1 MKFTVNTDVLQHEHL
16 TMGDF
21 LVLLMGYYNANYKEC
36 LDRMKANKLVSTNVF
51 NPNEIVLSNNTKDLI
66 TSILISSDDRIINSG
81 IDYTVLAE
89 KLQALYPKGNK
100 SGTTY
105 SWTDKTKLIA
115 QKLCTLVVEYN
126 FSFTEQEALKAT
138 EEYVK
143 SFSDDKSHMQLL
155 KYFILK
161 TSKDNDM
168 ESMFMTIIEN
178 NRQHEENS
186 N

>member
-16 TMGDF
+16 TMGEF
-21 LVLLMGYYNANYKEC
+21 LVLLIGYYSVNYKEC
-36 LDRMKANKLVSTNVF
+36 LDRLITNKLVSTNVF
-51 NPNEIVLSNNTKDLI
+51 NPNEIVLSNNTKDLV
-66 TSILISSDDRIINSG
+66 TSILVSSDDKITNSNM
-81 IDYTVLAE
+81 DYTALAK

-100 SGTTY
+100 SGTSY
-105 SWTDKTKLIA
+105 SWISLTPLIA
-115 QKLCTLVVEYN
+115 QKLRTLVVEYN
-126 FSFTEQEALKAT
+126 FSFTEQEALRAT

-161 TSKDNDM
+161 TSKYNDM

-178 NRQHEENS
+178 NRQHEEN
-186 N
+186 

>member
-16 TMGDF
+16 TIGDF
-21 LVLLMGYYNANYKEC
+21 LVLLIGYYGVNYKEC
-36 LDRMKANKLVSTNVF
+36 LDKMLTNKLINTNVF
-51 NPNEIVLSNNTKDLI
+51 NPNEIVLSNNTKDLV

-81 IDYTVLAE
+81 IDYTSLAQ
-89 KLQALYPKGNK
+89 KLQALYPQGCK

-105 SWTDKTKLIA
+105 SWTDKTSLIM
-115 QKLCTLVVEYN
+115 QKLCALVVKYN
-126 FSFTEQEALKAT
+126 FLFTEQEALRAT

-161 TSKDNDM
+161 TSKNNDM

-178 NRQHEENS
+178 NRQHEEN
-186 N
+186 

>member
-16 TMGDF
+16 TMGEF
-21 LVLLMGYYNANYKEC
+21 LVLLIGYYSVNYKEC
-36 LDRMKANKLVSTNVF
+36 LDRLITNKLVSTNVF
-51 NPNEIVLSNNTKDLI
+51 NPNEIVLSNNTKDLV
-66 TSILISSDDRIINSG
+66 TSILVSSDDKITNSN
-81 IDYTVLAE
+81 IDYTALAQ

-105 SWTDKTKLIA
+105 SWTDSSSLIA
-115 QKLCTLVVEYN
+115 NKLCTLVVKYN

-161 TSKDNDM
+161 TSKNNDM

-178 NRQHEENS
+178 NRQHEEN
-186 N
+186 

>member
-16 TMGDF
+16 TMGEF
-21 LVLLMGYYNANYKEC
+21 LVLLIGYYSVNYKEC
-36 LDRMKANKLVSTNVF
+36 LDRLITNKLVSTNVF
-51 NPNEIVLSNNTKDLI
+51 NPNEIVLSNNTKDLV
-66 TSILISSDDRIINSG
+66 TSILVSSDDKITNSN
-81 IDYTVLAE
+81 IDYTALAK

-100 SGTTY
+100 SGTSY
-105 SWTDKTKLIA
+105 SWISLTPLIA
-115 QKLCTLVVEYN
+115 QKLRTLVVEYN
-126 FSFTEQEALKAT
+126 FSFTEQEALRAT

-161 TSKDNDM
+161 TSKNNNM

-178 NRQHEENS
+178 NRQHEEN
-186 N
+186 

>member
-1 MKFTVNTDVLQHEHL
+1 MKFTVNTDVLQSENL
-16 TMGDF
+16 SIGDF
-21 LVLLMGYYNANYKEC
+21 LVLLVGYYNINYKEC
-36 LDRMKANKLVSTNVF
+36 LDRLARNNIININVF
-51 NPNEIVLSNNTKDLI
+51 NPNEVILSNNTRDLVS
-66 TSILISSDDRIINSG
+66 TILISSDDKIINGG
-81 IDYTVLAE
+81 IDYLTLAE
-89 KLQALYPKGNK
+89 ELQAIYPKGNK

-105 SWTDKTKLIA
+105 SWQDKTEVIA
-115 QKLCTLVVEYN
+115 HKLCTLVVQYD
-126 FSFTEQEALKAT
+126 FSFTEQEAIRAT

-161 TSKDNDM
+161 TNKDGDM

-178 NRQHEENS
+178 NRQHEENC

>member
-16 TMGDF
+16 TMSEF
-21 LVLLMGYYNANYKEC
+21 LVLLIEYYSVNYKEC
-36 LDRMKANKLVSTNVF
+36 LDRLITNKLVSTNVF
-51 NPNEIVLSNNTKDLI
+51 NPNEIVLSNNTKDLV
-66 TSILISSDDRIINSG
+66 TSILVSSDDKITNSN
-81 IDYTVLAE
+81 IDYTALAK

-100 SGTTY
+100 SGTSY
-105 SWTDKTKLIA
+105 SWTGLTFLIA
-115 QKLCTLVVEYN
+115 HKLRTLVVEYN
-126 FSFTEQEALKAT
+126 FSFTEQEALRAT

-178 NRQHEENS
+178 NRQHEEN
-186 N
+186 

>member
-16 TMGDF
+16 TMGEF
-21 LVLLMGYYNANYKEC
+21 LVLLIGYYSVNYKEC
-36 LDRMKANKLVSTNVF
+36 LDRLITNKLVSTNVF
-51 NPNEIVLSNNTKDLI
+51 NPNEIVLSNNTKDLV
-66 TSILISSDDRIINSG
+66 TSILVSFDDKITNSN
-81 IDYTVLAE
+81 IDYTALAK

-100 SGTTY
+100 SGTSY
-105 SWTDKTKLIA
+105 SWISLTPLIA
-115 QKLCTLVVEYN
+115 QKLRTLVVEYN
-126 FSFTEQEALKAT
+126 FSFTEQEALRAT

-161 TSKDNDM
+161 TSKNNNM

-178 NRQHEENS
+178 NRQHEEN
-186 N
+186 

>member
-16 TMGDF
+16 TMGEF
-21 LVLLMGYYNANYKEC
+21 LVLLIGYYSVNYKEC
-36 LDRMKANKLVSTNVF
+36 LDRLITNKLVSTNVF
-51 NPNEIVLSNNTKDLI
+51 NPNEIVLSNNTKDLV
-66 TSILISSDDRIINSG
+66 TSILVSSDDKITNSN
-81 IDYTVLAE
+81 IDYTALAK

-100 SGTTY
+100 SGTSY
-105 SWTDKTKLIA
+105 SWISLTPFIA
-115 QKLCTLVVEYN
+115 QKLRTLVVEYN
-126 FSFTEQEALKAT
+126 FSFTEQEALRAT

-161 TSKDNDM
+161 TSKNNNM

-178 NRQHEENS
+178 NRQHEEN
-186 N
+186 

>member
-16 TMGDF
+16 SLGDF
-21 LVLLMGYYNANYKEC
+21 LVLLMGYYNINYKEC
-36 LDRMKANKLVSTNVF
+36 LDRLAKNNIVSTNVF
-51 NPNEIVLSNNTKDLI
+51 KPDEIVMSNNTKDLV
-66 TSILISSDDRIINSG
+66 SGILISSDDKITNGS
-81 IDYTVLAE
+81 IDYLTLAE
-89 KLQALYPKGNK
+89 KMQSIYPKGNK
-100 SGTTY
+100 PGTTY
-105 SWTDKTKLIA
+105 SWTDKPKVIA
-115 QKLCTLVVEYN
+115 RKLCTLVVEYG
-126 FSFTEQEALKAT
+126 FSFTEQEALRAT

-143 SFSDDKSHMQLL
+143 SFPDDPSHMQLL

-161 TSKDNDM
+161 TNKDDGM

>member
-16 TMGDF
+16 TMGEF
-21 LVLLMGYYNANYKEC
+21 LVLLIGYYSVNYKEC
-36 LDRMKANKLVSTNVF
+36 LDRLITNKLVSTNVF
-51 NPNEIVLSNNTKDLI
+51 NPNEIVLSNNTKDLV
-66 TSILISSDDRIINSG
+66 TSILVLSDDKITNSN
-81 IDYTVLAE
+81 IDYTVLAK

-100 SGTTY
+100 SGTSY
-105 SWTDKTKLIA
+105 SWISLTPLIA
-115 QKLCTLVVEYN
+115 QKLRTLVVEYN
-126 FSFTEQEALKAT
+126 FSFTEQEALRAT

-178 NRQHEENS
+178 NRQHEEN
-186 N
+186 

>member
-21 LVLLMGYYNANYKEC
+21 LILLIGYYSINYKEC
-36 LDRMKANKLVSTNVF
+36 LDKLIKNKIVSTNVF
-51 NPNEIVLSNNTKDLI
+51 NPDEIILSNNTKDLI
-66 TSILISSDDRIINSG
+66 TSILISSDDKVINSG
-81 IDYTVLAE
+81 IDFTALAQ

-100 SGTTY
+100 SGTSY
-105 SWTDKTKLIA
+105 SWTDKTSLIA
-115 QKLCTLVVEYN
+115 HKLRTLVVEYS
-126 FSFTEQEALKAT
+126 FSFTEQEALRAT

-143 SFSDDKSHMQLL
+143 SFSNDLSHMQLL

-161 TSKDNDM
+161 TTNNDDM

-178 NRQHEENS
+178 NRQHEEN
-186 N
+186 

>member
-16 TMGDF
+16 TMGEF
-21 LVLLMGYYNANYKEC
+21 LVLLIGYYSVNYKEC
-36 LDRMKANKLVSTNVF
+36 LDKLIANKLVSTNVF
-51 NPNEIVLSNNTKDLI
+51 NPNEIVLSNNTKDLV
-66 TSILISSDDRIINSG
+66 TSILVSSDDKITNSN
-81 IDYTVLAE
+81 IDYIALAK

-100 SGTTY
+100 SGTSY
-105 SWTDKTKLIA
+105 SWTDMTSLIA
-115 QKLCTLVVEYN
+115 HKLRTLVVEYN
-126 FSFTEQEALKAT
+126 FSFTEQEALRAT

-178 NRQHEENS
+178 NRQHEEN
-186 N
+186 

>member
-1 MKFTVNTDVLQHEHL
+1 MKFTVNTNVLQHEHL
-16 TMGDF
+16 TMDEF
-21 LVLLMGYYNANYKEC
+21 LVLLIGYYSVNYKKC
-36 LDRMKANKLVSTNVF
+36 LDRLITNKLVNTNVF
-51 NPNEIVLSNNTKDLI
+51 NPNEIVLSNNTKDLV
-66 TSILISSDDRIINSG
+66 TNILISSDDKITNSN
-81 IDYTVLAE
+81 IDYTALAK

-100 SGTTY
+100 SGTSY
-105 SWTDKTKLIA
+105 SWISLTPLIA
-115 QKLCTLVVEYN
+115 QKLRTLVVEYN

-178 NRQHEENS
+178 NRQHEEN
-186 N
+186 

>member
-16 TMGDF
+16 TMGEF
-21 LVLLMGYYNANYKEC
+21 LVLLIGYYSVNYKEC
-36 LDRMKANKLVSTNVF
+36 LDRLITNKLVSTNVF
-51 NPNEIVLSNNTKDLI
+51 NPNEIVLSNNTKDLV
-66 TSILISSDDRIINSG
+66 TSILVSSDDKITNSN
-81 IDYTVLAE
+81 IDYTALAE

-100 SGTTY
+100 SGTSY
-105 SWTDKTKLIA
+105 SWISLTPLIA
-115 QKLCTLVVEYN
+115 HKLRTLVVEYN
-126 FSFTEQEALKAT
+126 FSFTEQEALRAT

-161 TSKDNDM
+161 TSKNNDM

-178 NRQHEENS
+178 NRQHEEN
-186 N
+186 

>member
-16 TMGDF
+16 TMGEF
-21 LVLLMGYYNANYKEC
+21 LVLLIGYYSVNYKEC
-36 LDRMKANKLVSTNVF
+36 LDRLITNKLASTNVF
-51 NPNEIVLSNNTKDLI
+51 NPNEIVLSNNTKDLV
-66 TSILISSDDRIINSG
+66 TSILVSSDDKITNSN
-81 IDYTVLAE
+81 IDYTALAK

-100 SGTTY
+100 SGTSY
-105 SWTDKTKLIA
+105 SWTDMTSLIA
-115 QKLCTLVVEYN
+115 HKLRTLVVEYN
-126 FSFTEQEALKAT
+126 FSFTEQEALRAT

-178 NRQHEENS
+178 NRQHEEN
-186 N
+186 

>member
-16 TMGDF
+16 TMGEF
-21 LVLLMGYYNANYKEC
+21 LVLLIGYYSVNYKEC
-36 LDRMKANKLVSTNVF
+36 LDKLITNKLVSTNVF
-51 NPNEIVLSNNTKDLI
+51 NPNEIVLSNNTKDLV
-66 TSILISSDDRIINSG
+66 TSILVSSDYKITNSN
-81 IDYTVLAE
+81 IDYIALAK

-100 SGTTY
+100 SGTSY
-105 SWTDKTKLIA
+105 SWTDMTSLIA
-115 QKLCTLVVEYN
+115 HKLRTLVVEYN
-126 FSFTEQEALKAT
+126 FSFTEQEALRAT

-178 NRQHEENS
+178 NRQHEEN
-186 N
+186 

>member
-21 LVLLMGYYNANYKEC
+21 LVLLMGYYNVNYREC
-36 LDRMKANKLVSTNVF
+36 LDKMKANKLVSTNVF

-66 TSILISSDDRIINSG
+66 TNILISSDDRIINSG

-143 SFSDDKSHMQLL
+143 SFSDDRVTCSFSNISFL
-155 KYFILK
+155 KQARI
-161 TSKDNDM
+161 
-168 ESMFMTIIEN
+168 MTWN
-178 NRQHEENS
+178 LCS
-186 N
+186 

>member
-16 TMGDF
+16 TMGEF
-21 LVLLMGYYNANYKEC
+21 LVLLIGYYSVNYKEC
-36 LDRMKANKLVSTNVF
+36 LDRLITNKLISTNVF
-51 NPNEIVLSNNTKDLI
+51 NPNEIVLSNNTKDLV
-66 TSILISSDDRIINSG
+66 TSILVLSDDKITNSN
-81 IDYTVLAE
+81 IDYTALAK

-100 SGTTY
+100 SGTSY
-105 SWTDKTKLIA
+105 SWTDMTSLIA
-115 QKLCTLVVEYN
+115 HKLRTLVVEYN
-126 FSFTEQEALKAT
+126 FSFTEQEALRAT

-161 TSKDNDM
+161 TSKNNDM

-178 NRQHEENS
+178 NRQHEEN
-186 N
+186 

>member
-16 TMGDF
+16 TMGEF
-21 LVLLMGYYNANYKEC
+21 LVLLMGYYSISYKEC
-36 LDRMKANKLVSTNVF
+36 LDRLITNKLVSTNVF
-51 NPNEIVLSNNTKDLI
+51 NPNEIVLSNNTKDLV
-66 TSILISSDDRIINSG
+66 TSILVSSDDKITNSN
-81 IDYTVLAE
+81 IDYIALAE

-100 SGTTY
+100 SGTSY
-105 SWTDKTKLIA
+105 SWTDMTSLIA
-115 QKLCTLVVEYN
+115 HKLRTLVVEYN
-126 FSFTEQEALKAT
+126 FSFTEQEALRAT

-161 TSKDNDM
+161 TSKYNDM

-178 NRQHEENS
+178 NRQHEEN
-186 N
+186 

>member
-16 TMGDF
+16 TMDEF
-21 LVLLMGYYNANYKEC
+21 LVLLMGYYSINYKEC
-36 LDRMKANKLVSTNVF
+36 LDRLITNKLVSTNVF
-51 NPNEIVLSNNTKDLI
+51 NPNEIVLSNNTKDLV
-66 TSILISSDDRIINSG
+66 TSILVSSDDKITNSN
-81 IDYTVLAE
+81 IDYTALAK

-100 SGTTY
+100 SGTSY
-105 SWTDKTKLIA
+105 SWISLTPLIA
-115 QKLCTLVVEYN
+115 QKLRTLVVEYN
-126 FSFTEQEALKAT
+126 FSFTEQEALRAT

-161 TSKDNDM
+161 TTNNDDM

-178 NRQHEENS
+178 NRQHEEN
-186 N
+186 

>member
-21 LVLLMGYYNANYKEC
+21 LVLLMGYYNVNYKEC
-36 LDRMKANKLVSTNVF
+36 LDKIIANKLVNTNVF

-66 TSILISSDDRIINSG
+66 TRILISSDDRIINSG
-81 IDYTVLAE
+81 IDYTALAE

-105 SWTDKTKLIA
+105 SWIDKTSLIA
-115 QKLCTLVVEYN
+115 QKLCTLIVEYN
-126 FSFTEQEALKAT
+126 FSFTEHEALKAT

>member
-16 TMGDF
+16 TIGDF
-21 LVLLMGYYNANYKEC
+21 LVLLMGYYNINYKQC
-36 LDRMKANKLVSTNVF
+36 LDRLVENKLISTNVF
-51 NPNEIVLSNNTKDLI
+51 NPDEIVLSNNTKDLI
-66 TSILISSDDRIINSG
+66 TSILISSDDRITDSNM
-81 IDYTVLAE
+81 DYTALAQ

-105 SWTDKTKLIA
+105 SWTDSSSLIA
-115 QKLCTLVVEYN
+115 NKLCTLVVKYN

-143 SFSDDKSHMQLL
+143 SFSNDLSHMQLL

-161 TSKDNDM
+161 TTNNNDM

-178 NRQHEENS
+178 NRQHEEN
-186 N
+186 

>member
-1 MKFTVNTDVLQHEHL
+1 MKFTVNTNVLQHEHL
-16 TMGDF
+16 TMGEF
-21 LVLLMGYYNANYKEC
+21 LVLLIGYYSVNYKEC
-36 LDRMKANKLVSTNVF
+36 LDRLITNKLVSTNVF
-51 NPNEIVLSNNTKDLI
+51 NPNEIVLSNNTKDLV
-66 TSILISSDDRIINSG
+66 TSILVSSDDKITNSNF
-81 IDYTVLAE
+81 DYIALAE

-100 SGTTY
+100 SGTSY
-105 SWTDKTKLIA
+105 SWISLTPLIA
-115 QKLCTLVVEYN
+115 QKLRTLVVEYN
-126 FSFTEQEALKAT
+126 FLFTEQEALRAT

-178 NRQHEENS
+178 NRQHEEN
-186 N
+186 